1 MPLAMVNGLELY
13 YEEAGTGFPLVWNH
27 EFAGDCRSL
36 DLQVRHFAR
45 RYRVITYN
53 YRGWPPSAVPESAA
67 AYSTDALVDD
77 LAGLLRHLEIPAR
90 PSRRAVDGREHRADV
105 RRALPGGGGQSHRRW
120 LRQRNG
126 QSPGVCGGI
135 GAAGAR
141 LSRTQGA
148 RVAGEEIAQ
157 RAARRVYAEKDPRG
171 YAEFV
176 ERLHAHSAHGAA
188 AAIRGILVRRKTI
201 FEMQDDLKEIVVPT
215 LIVVGDQ
222 DDGAVEP
229 SLFLRRSIPH
239 ARLLVFPFTGH
250 IPNLE
255 EPGLFNLHVG
265 EFLAAVAEGR
275 WAHSRGDSTNSGRL
289 S

>member
-1 MPLAMVNGLELY
+1 MPIATVNGLELY

-36 DLQVRHFAR
+36 DLQAPALRQALSRHHLQLPWLAPIGGAGECRRLQHRCAR
-45 RYRVITYN
+45 RRSRRSSTAPGDPRAHIAGLSMGGNIALTFAA
-53 YRGWPPSAVPESAA
+53 RFPSAVASLIVVGCGSGTVNHQVFVAESER
-67 AYSTDALVDD
+67 
-77 LAGLLRHLEIPAR
+77 LAHIFE
-90 PSRRAVDGREHRADV
+90 
-105 RRALPGGGGQSHRRW
+105 
-120 LRQRNG
+120 
-126 QSPGVCGGI
+126 
-135 GAAGAR
+135 
-141 LSRTQGA
+141 TQGA
-148 RVAGEEIAQ
+148 GVAGEEIAQ
-157 RAARRVYAEKDPRG
+157 RTARRVYAEKDPRG

-201 FEMQDDLKEIVVPT
+201 FEMQDDLKEIVAPT
-215 LIVVGDQ
+215 LIIVGDQ

-229 SLFLRRSIPH
+229 SVFLRRSLAH
-239 ARLLVFPFTGH
+239 ASLLVLPFTGH

-275 WAHSRGDSTNSGRL
+275 WAHWRGDSTHSGRL
-289 S
+289 E

>member
-1 MPLAMVNGLELY
+1 MFVAESERLAHVFE
-13 YEEAGTGFPLVWNH
+13 
-27 EFAGDCRSL
+27 
-36 DLQVRHFAR
+36 
-45 RYRVITYN
+45 
-53 YRGWPPSAVPESAA
+53 
-67 AYSTDALVDD
+67 
-77 LAGLLRHLEIPAR
+77 
-90 PSRRAVDGREHRADV
+90 
-105 RRALPGGGGQSHRRW
+105 
-120 LRQRNG
+120 
-126 QSPGVCGGI
+126 
-135 GAAGAR
+135 
-141 LSRTQGA
+141 TQGA

-188 AAIRGILVRRKTI
+188 AAIRGILVRRKTL
-201 FEMQDDLKEIVVPT
+201 FEMRGELKEIVAPT

-239 ARLLVFPFTGH
+239 ASLLVLPFTGH

-275 WAHSRGDSTNSGRL
+275 WAHWRGDQMTSGHRQ
-289 S
+289 